1 MNANSRILFVDQTGQ
16 LGGAELCLADL
27 ATHLQDQSTVLLF
40 EAGPFQELLEKNGV
54 HTVVLSGVRQ
64 KAQVTKSSKISAYV
78 HALPGF
84 IMLLVKV
91 ARVAQ
96 GFDALYANTAKAL
109 IITAVAASILRK
121 PFLFHL
127 HDIIDTQHFSR
138 LNRWLLVTA
147 ANLATG
153 IVANSEATAEAYRKA
168 GGRNRN
174 LTVLPNGF
182 RLERF
187 CKNSLTAAYPIK
199 NQSEGRPLVGMF
211 GRITSW
217 KGQKILIQA
226 LSRLPGVTAIMVG
239 DALFTAR
246 DEQYKRELILLVER
260 LGLTDRVHFMGF
272 QRDVLPFLR
281 AVDLVVHCSISP
293 EPFGRVIVEA
303 QLAGRPVIASRC
315 GGPAEIIEDGVTG
328 ILVSPGDPRELVSA
342 MESLLNNRRWA
353 ETLARSGREAAAQRF
368 ELDKVLRV
376 WTEFIDR
383 CLLTT
388 PRPLDTDY
396 RLPRSSRTT

>member
-1 MNANSRILFVDQTGQ
+1 MDQTGQ

-27 ATHLQDQSTVLLF
+27 ATHLRDRSTVLLF
-40 EAGPFQELLEKNGV
+40 EPGPFQELLETNRV
-54 HTVVLSGVRQ
+54 HTMVLTGARQ
-64 KAQVTKSSKISAYV
+64 EAQVRKNSKIATYFSS
-78 HALPGF
+78 LPGF
-84 IMLLVKV
+84 ISLVVKV

-96 GFDALYANTAKAL
+96 GFDVLYANTAKAV

-127 HDIIDTQHFSR
+127 HDIIDAQHFNR

-153 IVANSEATAEAYRKA
+153 VVANSEATAEAYRKA

-182 RLERF
+182 RVERF
-187 CKNSLTAAYPIK
+187 GEDSVVAPCPTKNPGDDRAM
-199 NQSEGRPLVGMF
+199 VGMF

-226 LSRLPGVTAIMVG
+226 LRQLPGVTAIIVG
-239 DALFTAR
+239 DALFTAG
-246 DEQYKRELILLVER
+246 DEQYKRELMLLVER

-272 QRDVLPFLR
+272 QPDILPFLR

-328 ILVSPGDPRELVSA
+328 ILVDPGDAGELVSA
-342 MESLLNNRRWA
+342 MEQLLNNRRWA
-353 ETLARSGREAAAQRF
+353 ETLARSGREAAVQRF
-368 ELDKVLRV
+368 DLERILADWTDFINGSVEGLTRSRV
-376 WTEFIDR
+376 KTAAGVTRRRSRENDAKLTEA
-383 CLLTT
+383 
-388 PRPLDTDY
+388 
-396 RLPRSSRTT
+396 